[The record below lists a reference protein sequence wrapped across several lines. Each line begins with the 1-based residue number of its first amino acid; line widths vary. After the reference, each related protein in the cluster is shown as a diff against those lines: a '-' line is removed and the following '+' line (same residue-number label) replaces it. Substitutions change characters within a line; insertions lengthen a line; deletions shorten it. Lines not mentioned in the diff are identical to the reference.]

1 MKKIVL
7 ALAIAL
13 LGAFMMNAQPPRHAG
28 ADPGQMVQQRVD
40 RLDKALSLT
49 EAQKVEITKIYTQEM
64 EALHNSRPATQEAS
78 HDESAMKARREQME
92 AQRQAVNASIEAL
105 LTPEQAEKFAQF
117 KDRKGQRG
125 LGKRQGR
132 PHDGKGPRQQDRQG
146 DRKCDCAQK

>member
-78 HDESAMKARREQME
+78 HDESAME

-125 LGKRQGR
+125 QGKRLGR